1 MNKIVIY
8 TCITGDYEI
17 PIDDFNKKDGY
28 DYVLFSDAPIETNCW
43 KNVVVNFEGA
53 ELNNAK
59 KQRWVKTHPHKLLG
73 NYDLSVYVDA
83 NTSIDDKLYNYIK
96 SNETYDITF
105 KEHPSRDCIY
115 DEIKEVVLRGK
126 ELQAVAEPIYN
137 NYKSLGFPE
146 HYGLYEANVIIRK
159 HNNKSVI
166 DLMEYWW
173 SEILNNSHRDQLSL
187 NYVIWKYGFDNIIHS
202 VKTLDFPPKIH
213 KNIKDA

>member
-1 MNKIVIY
+1 MDLGKI
-8 TCITGDYEI
+8 
-17 PIDDFNKKDGY
+17 
-28 DYVLFSDAPIETNCW
+28 L
-43 KNVVVNFEGA
+43 
-53 ELNNAK
+53 
-59 KQRWVKTHPHKLLG
+59 
-73 NYDLSVYVDA
+73 YVD
-83 NTSIDDKLYNYIK
+83 DDKLLT
-96 SNETYDITF
+96 STF
-105 KEHPSRDCIY
+105 STLMKVEGFKD
-115 DEIKEVVLRGK
+115 VV
-126 ELQAVAEPIYN
+126 VYN

-187 NYVIWKYGFDNIIHS
+187 NYVIWKYDFDNIIHS